1 MSFQAYINNIK
12 AKTGNGPEDFV
23 RLAAKKGFTQNGKIK
38 DGVKA
43 GAIVQWLKEDFDLRH
58 GARHGDRRSPQG
70 HKSQTANNGNYLW
83 RPTPYSHSIVPGGF
97 EVMS

>member
-70 HKSQTANNGNYLW
+70 HKSSRQQIMAIIYGGPLPI
-83 RPTPYSHSIVPGGF
+83 PTRSCPAVSR
-97 EVMS
+97 